1 MSKDPA
7 KAKFIAIQAL
17 RFSGLGLVMV
27 GLLILYG
34 EIDLPDAELAWKPA
48 IRARCVSARQVLARH
63 PWAVQLIDSRRSA
76 GPATLRHS
84 NAVIA
89 CLRGGLSWTMTA
101 HAYAVLDAFVYG
113 FVIQESSIPTSED
126 DMAEV
131 VQGMVDERFAQQFP
145 DLHAFTVN
153 HVLQP
158 GYDFRAE
165 FDFGL
170 DLMLDQIEALA
181 DNH

>member
-1 MSKDPA
+1 
-7 KAKFIAIQAL
+7 
-17 RFSGLGLVMV
+17 
-27 GLLILYG
+27 
-34 EIDLPDAELAWKPA
+34 
-48 IRARCVSARQVLARH
+48 
-63 PWAVQLIDSRRSA
+63 
-76 GPATLRHS
+76 
-84 NAVIA
+84 
-89 CLRGGLSWTMTA
+89 MTA

-170 DLMLDQIEALA
+170 DLMLFERLA
-181 DNH
+181 T